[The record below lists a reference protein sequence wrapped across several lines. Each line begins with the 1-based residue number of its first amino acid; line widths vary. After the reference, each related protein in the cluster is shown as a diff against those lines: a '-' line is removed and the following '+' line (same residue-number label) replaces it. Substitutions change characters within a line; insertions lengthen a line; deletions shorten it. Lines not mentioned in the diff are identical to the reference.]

1 MQICCQY
8 IEIQYSSKATPW
20 SPASFPEF
28 NCGIIWNFINGNF
41 TAEVG
46 LRRKNL
52 DILKLNEQQWT
63 TLNFTYFQAKL
74 KQQKFNPW

>member
-1 MQICCQY
+1 M
-8 IEIQYSSKATPW
+8 
-20 SPASFPEF
+20 
-28 NCGIIWNFINGNF
+28 
-41 TAEVG
+41 G

-74 KQQKFNPW
+74 KQQKFNPR